1 MTTLLLDR
9 QIAKQANADFLV
21 TLLFSLVGL
30 GVTLALALSGVDMS
44 FAG

>member
-9 QIAKQANADFLV
+9 QKAKAANAEFLV
-21 TLLFSLVGL
+21 TLLISLAGL
-30 GVTLALALSGVDMS
+30 GVTLALVLSGVDIS